1 MRWTWGR
8 RAPRRRF
15 FAGRLVCLARFSASL
30 LLGRGNLPAALAFRL
45 RVHCGDGRRQKAKGG
60 EEKQKCDPPNCH
72 FLVNIALVPNTSR
85 VDPSGAEEAA
95 LGSILR
101 ASFRSRTCRGG
112 EEDSC
117 KWYYANGIMQMFS
130 RQMLER
136 RMLDA
141 TSASAP
147 ASSSPRVAPC
157 TRRSSYSAHGREV
170 AHDSWLEWVPKWPR
184 RRISTS
190 SFEKHEWKASVLA
203 GTATKTSL
211 NSRHRWKVPST
222 YRACLRTLRK

>member
-1 MRWTWGR
+1 MRPAELSFSSQYCLGSEQVAGRPDWGGGSCTLVNSSSVFPVAYVQEVGR
-8 RAPRRRF
+8 R
-15 FAGRLVCLARFSASL
+15 
-30 LLGRGNLPAALAFRL
+30 
-45 RVHCGDGRRQKAKGG
+45 
-60 EEKQKCDPPNCH
+60 
-72 FLVNIALVPNTSR
+72 
-85 VDPSGAEEAA
+85 
-95 LGSILR
+95 IL
-101 ASFRSRTCRGG
+101 
-112 EEDSC
+112 
-117 KWYYANGIMQMFS
+117 ANGIMQMFS

-157 TRRSSYSAHGREV
+157 TRRSSYSAHGCEV